1 MERGTL
7 WKTNYGPLTGLTYS
21 LIFIKKQTR
30 THEHTRTIRTPFI
43 LKLPRYLVVF
53 AKGGRSKSRLLVL

>member
-1 MERGTL
+1 MEMGTL

-30 THEHTRTIRTPFI
+30 THEHTQQVNIEQDNIF
-43 LKLPRYLVVF
+43 
-53 AKGGRSKSRLLVL
+53 

>member
-1 MERGTL
+1 MEMGTL

-30 THEHTRTIRTPFI
+30 THEHTQVNIEQDNIF
-43 LKLPRYLVVF
+43 
-53 AKGGRSKSRLLVL
+53 